1 MEISPISGALGA
13 EISGID
19 ISKKLTNTETQ
30 LLQENFLKFKV
41 LFFRNQNLSAQTF
54 VSFAKHFGN
63 EFEFY
68 FFLQRL
74 QFYYSRARAPR
85 PGERGVTVW
94 DGEKENLVGGSTGFF
109 FLCRVVRRLRQHNGE
124 LSGGGAPAAGRPWRI
139 LLVDLCAASPRR
151 VMRSLSSGRGRS
163 RTRAGTLRDSGV

>member
-54 VSFAKHFGN
+54 VSFAKHFGDPTIYPFIKGLDDTP
-63 EFEFY
+63 EVIEIIKTKDDKKILGILAFRHKLY
-68 FFLQRL
+68 GMPS
-74 QFYYSRARAPR
+74 YGHA
-85 PGERGVTVW
+85 
-94 DGEKENLVGGSTGFF
+94 LVCKRNT
-109 FLCRVVRRLRQHNGE
+109 
-124 LSGGGAPAAGRPWRI
+124 
-139 LLVDLCAASPRR
+139 
-151 VMRSLSSGRGRS
+151 
-163 RTRAGTLRDSGV
+163 

>member
-63 EFEFY
+63 PTIYPFIKGLDDTPEVIEIIKTKDDKKNFGGSWHSDTSYMEY
-68 FFLQRL
+68 PAMATLL
-74 QFYYSRARAPR
+74 YA
-85 PGERGVTVW
+85 
-94 DGEKENLVGGSTGFF
+94 KETPKFGGDTLFANTALAYEQLSQSLKELLHDLVGVNSSEKGYAGGRATGMSK
-109 FLCRVVRRLRQHNGE
+109 
-124 LSGGGAPAAGRPWRI
+124 LSK
-139 LLVDLCAASPRR
+139 
-151 VMRSLSSGRGRS
+151 MNQ
-163 RTRAGTLRDSGV
+163 T

>member
-54 VSFAKHFGN
+54 VSFAKHFAVLDSNISGKP
-63 EFEFY
+63 FAA
-68 FFLQRL
+68 LKT
-74 QFYYSRARAPR
+74 AR
-85 PGERGVTVW
+85 
-94 DGEKENLVGGSTGFF
+94 
-109 FLCRVVRRLRQHNGE
+109 
-124 LSGGGAPAAGRPWRI
+124 
-139 LLVDLCAASPRR
+139 
-151 VMRSLSSGRGRS
+151 
-163 RTRAGTLRDSGV
+163 